1 MAHFAQLNAEN
12 LVTQVIVVA
21 NQDTADQDGVE
32 NEAIGIEFCTNLLG
46 GTWRQTSYNANIRKN
61 YAGVGYKYDATLDAF
76 IPPQPFASWTLNNET
91 AQWEEPVVEAPVV
104 EVPVV
109 EVLVVEVPVVE
120 APIEETLVEEAPIEE
135 TPVEETLVKEIT
147 L

>member
-1 MAHFAQLNAEN
+1 MAHFAQLNEEN

-46 GTWRQTSYNANIRKN
+46 GTWIQTSYNGKIRKN

-76 IPPQPFASWTLNNET
+76 IPPQPYASWLLDEDK
-91 AQWEEPVVEAPVV
+91 AQWKAPVDYPTD
-104 EVPVV
+104 EGKY
-109 EVLVVEVPVVE
+109 
-120 APIEETLVEEAPIEE
+120 IWNEETTSWNLVEEA
-135 TPVEETLVKEIT
+135 V
-147 L
+147 